1 MAGLLAVN
9 YRKGE
14 IRIMPAK
21 KSKKTAAKKSKKA
34 GSKKAARP
42 SKKRAAKKVRAA
54 GLAPGGFLLVN
65 MIPKSLSGETAQ
77 DSEPH
82 LTVNPSNPN
91 QIVGTAF
98 SPNPGGG
105 ALAPIYFSLDGGN
118 TWRIN
123 AIVPSA
129 SGSTTGTSDITTSFN
144 RNASKL
150 YAGILR
156 AGTGNLE
163 FLRTSTPFGP
173 APMTVLASRPKADQ
187 PFTHATTVTSG
198 SDAGKDRVY
207 IGDNDFNA
215 VPKSQTVDESLN
227 AGIPAPV
234 FKSIRV
240 ERRTTMGQDGP
251 QCRPVAHR
259 DGTVYAA
266 FYRWRAATGS
276 FPANTLIITSADVIV
291 VRDDKWGAGGFGSL
305 VEPPPPT
312 GDGLAGKRVVQGVSF
327 PFMRNGAA
335 ATGQQRIGGTISIA
349 VDPNNSSVVY
359 LVWGDRQPGT
369 FLTLHVRRST
379 DRGRTWTPQDCLTV
393 RNATNAALA
402 INSTSRIGLLYQQV
416 TGTGATQRWE
426 THLRR
431 SANGINWDDLVLA
444 TVQATNPVKTFDPYI
459 GDYDHLVAVGPTFF
473 GIFSTSNRPDPA
485 NFPNGV
491 KYQRNANFATR
502 TLLGIDNVT
511 PVRVSIDPFF
521 FRVA

>member
-1 MAGLLAVN
+1 
-9 YRKGE
+9 
-14 IRIMPAK
+14 MPAK
-21 KSKKTAAKKSKKA
+21 KKSKKA
-34 GSKKAARP
+34 ASKKSSPRAT
-42 SKKRAAKKVRAA
+42 RAAKKKGAKGTVRPV
-54 GLAPGGFLLVN
+54 GLGPAGFLLVN

-82 LTVNPSNPN
+82 LTVNPANPN

-118 TWRIN
+118 TWKLN

-129 SGSTTGTSDITTSFN
+129 MGSQIGTGDITTCFN

-150 YAGILR
+150 YGGILR
-156 AGTGNLE
+156 AGTGKLE

-173 APMTVLASRPKADQ
+173 APMTVLASRPNADQ

-198 SDAGKDRVY
+198 PDTGKDRVY

-215 VPKSQTVDESLN
+215 VPKSQTIDESLN
-227 AGIPAPV
+227 AGVAAPV
-234 FKSIRV
+234 FNSIRV
-240 ERRTTMGQDGP
+240 EKRTTMGQDGP

-266 FYRWRAATGS
+266 FYRWRASTGS
-276 FPANTLIITSADVIV
+276 FPANTLVITSADVIV
-291 VRDDKWGAGGFGSL
+291 VRDDKWGAAGFTSL
-305 VEPPPPT
+305 VEPPPPA
-312 GDGLAGKRVVQGVSF
+312 GDGLAGKRVVQGISF
-327 PFMRNGAA
+327 PFMRNGTP

-359 LVWGDRQPGT
+359 LVWGDRQPGS

-379 DRGRTWTPQDCLTV
+379 DRGKTWTSQDCLMV
-393 RNATNAALA
+393 PNATNAALA
-402 INSTSRIGLLYQQV
+402 INSASAIGLLYQQV
-416 TGTGATQRWE
+416 TGTGAAQRWV

-431 SANGINWDDLVLA
+431 SPNGVNWSDLILANVPA
-444 TVQATNPVKTFDPYI
+444 TTPAKTFDPYL
-459 GDYDHLVAVGPTFF
+459 GDYDHLVAVGQTFY
-473 GIFSTSNRPDPA
+473 GIFSTNNKPDPA

-491 KYQRNANFATR
+491 KYQRNANFITH
-502 TLLGIDNVT
+502 TLLNLNNV
-511 PVRVSIDPFF
+511 PVSNSIDPFF
-521 FRVA
+521 FKCP